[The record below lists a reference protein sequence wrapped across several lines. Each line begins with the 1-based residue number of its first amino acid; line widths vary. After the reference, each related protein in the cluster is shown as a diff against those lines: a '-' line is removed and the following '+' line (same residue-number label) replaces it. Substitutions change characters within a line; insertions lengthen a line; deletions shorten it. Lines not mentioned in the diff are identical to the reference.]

1 MIRIVTLFLFLFM
14 ASCSPSAEA
23 PTEKPPSQEEEEAVT
38 LPPEPAPQP
47 EPVVKRMTVGMI
59 GDILLHHPLY
69 TYDTYDAAFQE
80 MLPYF
85 NSIDFLIANQESI
98 PGGVELGL
106 SGYPN
111 FNSPSHIVRDL
122 KKYGVDMISM
132 ANNHTL
138 DRGAKGVQRAIATME
153 QYEMPY
159 VGAYKSYEDRATERI
174 VEVDGITLGIVNY
187 TYGTNGHVVPRDQPY
202 LVNYIEEEAIRQDI
216 RALKEKVD
224 VVIASIHWG
233 IEYQLQ
239 ESEAQRKVAEIVA
252 EEGAHILFG
261 HHPHVIQPYEK
272 RGNTHIYY
280 SLGNFLSAQQFDST
294 NIGGIARITIEKTT
308 LDGEVQNVEVLEPEF
323 LPTVVVKEHGWNFKI
338 YPLRDR
344 PKAAI
349 YSEQWM
355 LNHIRLPRW
364 SPTVE

>member
-1 MIRIVTLFLFLFM
+1 MIRVATLFLFLFM
-14 ASCSPSAEA
+14 ASCSPYVGV
-23 PTEKPPSQEEEEAVT
+23 PTETPLSQEQEESVI
-38 LPPEPAPQP
+38 LPPEEP
-47 EPVVKRMTVGMI
+47 EPELVVKRMTVGMI

-69 TYDTYDAAFQE
+69 TYDTYDIAFQE

-85 NSIDFLIANQESI
+85 NSIDFLLANQESI
-98 PGGVELGL
+98 PGGIELGL

-138 DRGAKGVQRAIATME
+138 DRGARGVQRAIATMK

-159 VGAYKSYEDRATERI
+159 VGAYKSYEDQATERV
-174 VEVDGITLGIVNY
+174 VEVEGITLGMISY
-187 TYGTNGHVVPRDQPY
+187 TYGTNGHIAPRDQPY
-202 LVNYIEEEAIRQDI
+202 LVNYIEEETIRRDI

-233 IEYQLQ
+233 VEYQLR
-239 ESEAQRKVAEIVA
+239 ESEAQRKVAQIVA

-272 RGNTHIYY
+272 RGQTHIYY

-294 NIGGIARITIEKTT
+294 NIGGIARVTIEKTL
-308 LDGEVQNVEVLEPEF
+308 LDGEVQHIEVREPEF
-323 LPTVVVKEHGWNFKI
+323 LPTVVVKENARQFKV
-338 YPLRDR
+338 YPLQSRTD
-344 PKAAI
+344 AAI
-349 YSEQWM
+349 YSEQWI
-355 LNHIRLPRW
+355 LDHIGLPNW
-364 SPTVE
+364 SYEAD